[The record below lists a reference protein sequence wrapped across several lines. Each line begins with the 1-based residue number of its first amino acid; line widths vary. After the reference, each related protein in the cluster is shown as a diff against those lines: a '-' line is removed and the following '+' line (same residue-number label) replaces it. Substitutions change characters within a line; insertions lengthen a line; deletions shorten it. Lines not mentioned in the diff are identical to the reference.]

1 MTTPKTN
8 TDRYPGG
15 DALPVIDGRSAFAV
29 GSEFPPERE
38 RGRIYQFDRFYRWS
52 NHQYVGF
59 LPQEDE
65 ALQLRFN
72 VSGRQSSYRLA
83 PNMFRFIMRFWGD
96 AIAEPPVLDYEGSD
110 RIGEFLKLLGPSLA
124 RASRLVVHDMIR
136 YGVGVFWSRH
146 PMIPESI
153 DPRFWFPIRPAHDEH
168 GEGGNVIAY
177 PYTVKPDSAN
187 DHIFIASY
195 DEEGNATGRL
205 HKLDGLTISSQV
217 GTTEVPSVEGAVVAI
232 RTGEG
237 FYGTSDYIDSAEYVA
252 ELVRREGSISA
263 ALDRHANPH
272 LAVPEGSL
280 QVDANGNVTIAQDGM
295 VIPVPDGGAMPAYV
309 TWEAH
314 FDAQTEAISRAEQR
328 ILRFS
333 QIAPIL
339 ATPGEFQ
346 LRGGLPSGAA
356 LRRLAVISVNRLSSI
371 RQSLDEA
378 YRQVIPAQAAL
389 LGESG
394 GEKLVLEPD
403 KIGITW
409 PPPFGTGTDEAEA
422 IATLVNAG
430 AMSKETALQLTERIS
445 RSEAEEQAQ
454 EQQQQ
459 AFAMEQPDDRQQ
471 STRKVRAGRS

>member
-1 MTTPKTN
+1 
-8 TDRYPGG
+8 
-15 DALPVIDGRSAFAV
+15 
-29 GSEFPPERE
+29 
-38 RGRIYQFDRFYRWS
+38 
-52 NHQYVGF
+52 
-59 LPQEDE
+59 
-65 ALQLRFN
+65 
-72 VSGRQSSYRLA
+72 
-83 PNMFRFIMRFWGD
+83 
-96 AIAEPPVLDYEGSD
+96 
-110 RIGEFLKLLGPSLA
+110 
-124 RASRLVVHDMIR
+124 
-136 YGVGVFWSRH
+136 
-146 PMIPESI
+146 MIPESI
-153 DPRFWFPIRPAHDEH
+153 DPRFWFPVRPAHDEH
-168 GEGGNVIAY
+168 GEGGNIIAY
-177 PYTVKPDSAN
+177 PYTVRPDSAN

-195 DEEGNATGRL
+195 DEEGNAVGRR

-217 GTTEVPSVEGAVVAI
+217 GKTPVPSVEGAVVAI

-237 FYGTSDYIDSAEYVA
+237 FYGTSDYVDVAEYVA

-280 QVDANGNVTIAQDGM
+280 TVDASGSVTIAQDGM
-295 VIPVPDGGAMPAYV
+295 VIPVPDGGVMPAYV

-389 LGESG
+389 LGEIG

-430 AMSKETALQLTERIS
+430 ALSKETALQLTERIS
-445 RSEAEEQAQ
+445 RAEAEEQAQ
-454 EQQQQ
+454 EQQKQQQ
-459 AFAMEQPDDRQQ
+459 AFAMEKPDDRQS
-471 STRKVRAGRS
+471 STSKDRSSRG